1 MLNKHIFYTFGL
13 QNLQNQTAS
22 LNNTPVLIVGLT
34 ENKIQMKIGVPKET
48 KEKENRV
55 ALTPDVVKDLIKKGF
70 EIAIEKDAGLAS
82 FYSNEAYSAAGAGIV
97 SKTEA
102 YGADV
107 VLKVNPPDAADVAL
121 IKKDGILISF
131 MWAATNSTLVEA
143 CSKAGITAFS
153 MDAIPRISRAQKM
166 DALSSQ
172 ANLAGYKAVLM
183 AANAIGKILPM
194 MTTAAGTIRPS
205 KVVIFG
211 AGVAGL
217 QAIATAKRM
226 GAVVE
231 VTDIRPETKEQVESL
246 GGKFIEV
253 KGDESIKIEG
263 GYVKGVSEEFLK
275 RQQELVS
282 KHVKEADIVITTA
295 LIPGKKAPLLVTEEM
310 VKSMRFGSVILDM
323 AVEQGGNVTGSE
335 LNKTVIKNGVTII
348 GEGNLPS
355 LLPMN
360 ASDLYAKNIA
370 TFLLHLADKDN
381 FKWEME
387 EEITKGSLIVHK
399 GQAVHPTVTKP
410 VNA

>member
-1 MLNKHIFYTFGL
+1 
-13 QNLQNQTAS
+13 
-22 LNNTPVLIVGLT
+22 
-34 ENKIQMKIGVPKET
+34 MKLAVPKET
-48 KEKENRV
+48 KLNENRV
-55 ALTPDVVKDLIKKGF
+55 ALTPDVVKDLVNKGF
-70 EIAIEKDAGLAS
+70 EVQLE
-82 FYSNEAYSAAGAGIV
+82 AGAGIA
-97 SKTEA
+97 SFFSDDA
-102 YGADV
+102 YTAAGATIVADKAKLYAEADV
-107 VLKVNPPDAADVAL
+107 LLKVNAPLPNEIAQL
-121 IKKDGILISF
+121 KKGAILISF
-131 MWAATNSTLVEA
+131 MWAGTNPDLIDA
-143 CSKAGITAFS
+143 CCKAEISAFS

-183 AANAIGKILPM
+183 CADTLGKILPM

-217 QAIATAKRM
+217 QAIATAKRL

-231 VTDIRPETKEQVESL
+231 VTDIRPETKEQVQSL

-253 KGDESIKIEG
+253 TGDDSIKIEG

-275 RQQELVS
+275 KQQELVA

-295 LIPGKKAPLLVTEEM
+295 LIPGRKAPVLMTEEM

-323 AVEQGGNVTGSE
+323 AVEQGGNVVGSE
-335 LNKTVIKNGVTII
+335 LNKTIVKDGVTII
-348 GEGNLPS
+348 GESNIPS

-360 ASDLYAKNIA
+360 ASALYAKNIQ
-370 TFLLHLADKDN
+370 TLLLHLADKDA

-387 EEITKGSLIVHK
+387 EEITKGSLIVYN
-399 GQAVHPTVTKP
+399 GSAVHPSVNKP